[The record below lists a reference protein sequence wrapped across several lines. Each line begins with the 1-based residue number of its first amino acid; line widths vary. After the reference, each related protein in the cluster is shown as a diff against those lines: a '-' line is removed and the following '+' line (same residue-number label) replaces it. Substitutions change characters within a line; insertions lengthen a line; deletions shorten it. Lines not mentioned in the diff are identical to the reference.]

1 MTPEQLSE
9 RVFYAVLN
17 RPAPKVY
24 THQWVFMKDKND
36 WYCKHCRLTKGAIE
50 FFKWAC
56 NPRQWTI

>member
-1 MTPEQLSE
+1 MTPEQLSK
-9 RVFYAVLN
+9 RVYYAVLN

-24 THQWVFMKDKND
+24 THQWVFTNEE

-56 NPRQWTI
+56 NPRQWAI